1 MKTKLSL
8 LVLVVLTVL
17 SCVNREQYVQNF
29 SIADSKWKISNKCRF
44 EYINND
50 TVSPSNVYF
59 NLRHSG
65 NYKYSN
71 IYLFV
76 TTMAPNGNKIID
88 TLEYNLAD
96 AKGRWIGKG
105 LSDIKNIKLGYKK
118 AVRFSQNGKYMF
130 YVTHGMR
137 ENELEGIIDVG
148 IIIEKSKQ

>member
-1 MKTKLSL
+1 
-8 LVLVVLTVL
+8 
-17 SCVNREQYVQNF
+17 
-29 SIADSKWKISNKCRF
+29 
-44 EYINND
+44 
-50 TVSPSNVYF
+50 
-59 NLRHSG
+59 
-65 NYKYSN
+65 
-71 IYLFV
+71 
-76 TTMAPNGNKIID
+76 MAPNGNKIID